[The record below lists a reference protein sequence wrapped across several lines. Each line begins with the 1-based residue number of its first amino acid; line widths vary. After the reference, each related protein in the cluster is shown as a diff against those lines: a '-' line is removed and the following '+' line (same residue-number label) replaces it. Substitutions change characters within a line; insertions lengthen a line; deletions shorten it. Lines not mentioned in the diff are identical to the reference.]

1 MAGMT
6 KKRKSPEWRSIK
18 VRADVYERL
27 CAKQKEIRAAGWRAM
42 GFPSVDGEATL
53 STIIDIALAEM

>member
-1 MAGMT
+1 MASMAKQRKAT
-6 KKRKSPEWRSIK
+6 KWRSIK

-27 CAKQKEIRAAGWRAM
+27 RAKQREIRAAGWRAM